1 VKVDGSGE
9 HLELEGAFRR
19 DGENP
24 SDSRPSVLAA
34 DDEVHPGG
42 DGEAR
47 TGIPRASPQATV
59 VSHALEVDPEV
70 IVHGG
75 SPVSFSA
82 SRASS
87 VRP

>member
-1 VKVDGSGE
+1 MKVDGSGK
-9 HLELEGAFRR
+9 HLEFERAFRR
-19 DGENP
+19 DGENV

-34 DDEVHPGG
+34 DYEVHSRG

-47 TGIPRASPQATV
+47 TGIPCASQQAPV

-70 IVHGG
+70 IVHGE
-75 SPVSFSA
+75 SPASFSA
-82 SRASS
+82 RRALS